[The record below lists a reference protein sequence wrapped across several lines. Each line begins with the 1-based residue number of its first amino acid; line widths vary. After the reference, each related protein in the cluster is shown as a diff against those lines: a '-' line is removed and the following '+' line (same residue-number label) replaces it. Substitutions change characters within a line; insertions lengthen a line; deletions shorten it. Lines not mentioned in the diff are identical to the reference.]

1 MAEPFDFLG
10 LAALIGTQVMLVA
23 GVVMVVLLLLGFPM
37 MVPLMAGAMI
47 LMFSKYSMLP
57 PGLLVQQMIGG
68 VEQSVLVAVPMFILA
83 ADIIIKGRTAD
94 RLLDLVGSFVGHI
107 RGGLPITTAVPFSL
121 FGAVLCS
128 TQATVVAIGGPLRPR
143 LI

>member
-1 MAEPFDFLG
+1 MAELFEFLG
-10 LAALIGTQVMLVA
+10 LSAMSSSQVLLLAV
-23 GVVMVVLLLLGFPM
+23 VVMVVLLLLGFPM

-47 LMFSKYSMLP
+47 LMFSQYSMLP

-94 RLLDLVGSFVGHI
+94 RLLDLVGSFVGHV
-107 RGGLPITTAVPFSL
+107 RGGLPI
-121 FGAVLCS
+121 
-128 TQATVVAIGGPLRPR
+128 
-143 LI
+143 

>member
-1 MAEPFDFLG
+1 MAELFEFLG
-10 LAALIGTQVMLVA
+10 LAALSSTQVMLVA

-83 ADIIIKGRTAD
+83 RSEEHTSELQSRGH
-94 RLLDLVGSFVGHI
+94 LV
-107 RGGLPITTAVPFSL
+107 
-121 FGAVLCS
+121 C
-128 TQATVVAIGGPLRPR
+128 
-143 LI
+143 